1 MSVQYK
7 GEGYDAET
15 LVWNS
20 NGTWSNTGTGWY
32 KQGDGTKT
40 DTSFLNGD
48 AVIFTAAEGS
58 KTVNFSGGINVS
70 SMTFETDYTLLPGEG
85 ATLFAQ
91 ETVLSNGSSLT
102 LGDGD
107 HRFSGFESLVTGGE
121 NSSLTVYMKTDAFFC
136 GKRQLLEGSALQNLY
151 VYGALRL
158 RASSQSR
165 SWMLGGASLHMMAGS
180 TMVFGSDAG
189 TSIGAGQTVIA
200 EGSLW
205 SMRRMFPDSNTY
217 LWNLE
222 GGENVSTG
230 DTLTF
235 NGTSNP
241 TVAGNITYAGNI
253 VSGAQTGSTVTFT
266 GNIQAESFKV
276 AHYYGRV
283 HMADNELEVNKLW
296 VGAGGGYDNS
306 LYGALDLDS
315 GNVTTAGQVRL
326 AELGHGV
333 LNVNQGSSLTVTGS
347 NDTHSTSASFL
358 LAHWAYSGELN
369 LRGGSLTALQTSM
382 HLSWDG
388 TGIFNAASGTADLQG
403 MDFWASGSGSFRGSF
418 LLGGATFGDA
428 RVNIGSSG
436 VTNVAGAAVIK
447 LGEGTLGALSNWGI
461 SYNPN
466 FTASYIELLGTVNG
480 TILDT
485 LDANDH
491 ATGRTVTFSN
501 GLKGDGK
508 LVKVGDGVLVL
519 NGTAQAPVPAEGET
533 AAVPGFTG
541 TVELRGGGLTVKDSS
556 VIGQGALLI
565 GGGLT
570 VNVTSADGYV
580 LNAGSTLGATGI
592 SGGTATLSSGVDV
605 KRRHSELQFSRFG
618 DGSPDRQLH

>member
-1 MSVQYK
+1 MTRADSAGQLGADNFLLVSNGSGMSVQYK
-7 GEGYDAET
+7 GEGYNAET

-32 KQGDGTKT
+32 KQGDGNKT
-40 DTSFLNGD
+40 DTSFLNED

-70 SMTFETDYTLLPGEG
+70 SMTFEADYTLLPGEG
-85 ATLFAQ
+85 ASLSAR

-121 NSSLTVYMKTDAFFC
+121 NSSLTVYMKTDASSA
-136 GKRQLLEGSALQNLY
+136 GSVNLLEDSALQNLY
-151 VYGALRL
+151 VDGALRL
-158 RASSQSR
+158 RASAQSGT
-165 SWMLGGASLHMMAGS
+165 WMLGGASLHMMAGS
-180 TMVFGSDAG
+180 TMVFNSDAG

-200 EGSLW
+200 EGSLNVYAQNV
-205 SMRRMFPDSNTY
+205 SDSNTY

-418 LLGGATFGDA
+418 LLGGATSGDA

-541 TVELRGGGLTVKDSS
+541 TVELRGAAWSGAGGRPQRV
-556 VIGQGALLI
+556 
-565 GGGLT
+565 
-570 VNVTSADGYV
+570 
-580 LNAGSTLGATGI
+580 
-592 SGGTATLSSGVDV
+592 
-605 KRRHSELQFSRFG
+605 
-618 DGSPDRQLH
+618 

>member
-48 AVIFTAAEGS
+48 AVIFTAEEGS

-91 ETVLSNGSSLT
+91 ETVLSNSSSLT

-121 NSSLTVYMKTDAFFC
+121 NSSLTVYMKTEASSA
-136 GKRQLLEGSALQNLY
+136 GSVNLLEGSALQNLY

-158 RASSQSR
+158 GASSQSG
-165 SWMLGGASLHMMAGS
+165 SWMLGGANLHMMAGS
-180 TMVFGSDAG
+180 TMVFDSDAG

-200 EGSLW
+200 EGSLNVYAQNV
-205 SMRRMFPDSNTY
+205 SDSNTY
-217 LWNLE
+217 LWNLV
-222 GGENVSTG
+222 GGESVSTG

-347 NDTHSTSASFL
+347 NNTHSTSASFL

-369 LRGGSLTALQTSM
+369 LRGGSLTALQSSM

-388 TGIFNAASGTADLQG
+388 TGIFNAASGTANLQG
-403 MDFWASGSGSFRGSF
+403 MDFGLPEAVHSGAVSCWA
-418 LLGGATFGDA
+418 
-428 RVNIGSSG
+428 
-436 VTNVAGAAVIK
+436 
-447 LGEGTLGALSNWGI
+447 
-461 SYNPN
+461 
-466 FTASYIELLGTVNG
+466 
-480 TILDT
+480 
-485 LDANDH
+485 
-491 ATGRTVTFSN
+491 
-501 GLKGDGK
+501 
-508 LVKVGDGVLVL
+508 
-519 NGTAQAPVPAEGET
+519 AQR
-533 AAVPGFTG
+533 PGMPG
-541 TVELRGGGLTVKDSS
+541 
-556 VIGQGALLI
+556 
-565 GGGLT
+565 
-570 VNVTSADGYV
+570 
-580 LNAGSTLGATGI
+580 
-592 SGGTATLSSGVDV
+592 
-605 KRRHSELQFSRFG
+605 
-618 DGSPDRQLH
+618 

>member
-1 MSVQYK
+1 
-7 GEGYDAET
+7 
-15 LVWNS
+15 
-20 NGTWSNTGTGWY
+20 
-32 KQGDGTKT
+32 
-40 DTSFLNGD
+40 
-48 AVIFTAAEGS
+48 
-58 KTVNFSGGINVS
+58 
-70 SMTFETDYTLLPGEG
+70 
-85 ATLFAQ
+85 
-91 ETVLSNGSSLT
+91 
-102 LGDGD
+102 
-107 HRFSGFESLVTGGE
+107 
-121 NSSLTVYMKTDAFFC
+121 
-136 GKRQLLEGSALQNLY
+136 
-151 VYGALRL
+151 
-158 RASSQSR
+158 
-165 SWMLGGASLHMMAGS
+165 MLGGASLHMMAGS

-200 EGSLW
+200 EGSLNVYAQNV
-205 SMRRMFPDSNTY
+205 SDSNTY
-217 LWNLE
+217 LWNLV
-222 GGENVSTG
+222 GGESVSTG

-347 NDTHSTSASFL
+347 NNTHSTSASFL

-369 LRGGSLTALQTSM
+369 LRGGSLTALQSSM

-388 TGIFNAASGTADLQG
+388 TGIFNAASGTANLQG

-418 LLGGATFGDA
+418 LLGGATSGDA

-436 VTNVAGAAVIK
+436 IANVAGAAVIK

-461 SYNPN
+461 SYNPD

-541 TVELRGGGLTVKDSS
+541 TVELREGGLTVKDSS

-580 LNAGSTLGATGI
+580 LNAGSTLGSTGL
-592 SGGTATLSSGVDV
+592 SGGTATLSAGLTLNGGTLSFSSLDSETAALTVNSISG
-605 KRRHSELQFSRFG
+605 SEATEVRLGLSSLETGISYALLSGAGLTESSFFTLGGAAAELYNGTFSVSNGTLYVNLSDKEGLLRWKSG
-618 DGSPDRQLH
+618 TWNTESSNTL

>member
-7 GEGYDAET
+7 GEGYNAET

-32 KQGDGTKT
+32 KQGDGNKT
-40 DTSFLNGD
+40 DTSFLNED

-70 SMTFETDYTLLPGEG
+70 SMTFEADYTLLPGEG
-85 ATLFAQ
+85 ASLSAR

-121 NSSLTVYMKTDAFFC
+121 NSSLTVYMKTDASSA
-136 GKRQLLEGSALQNLY
+136 GSVNLLEDSALQNLY
-151 VYGALRL
+151 VDGALRL
-158 RASSQSR
+158 RASAQSGT
-165 SWMLGGASLHMMAGS
+165 WMLGGASLHMMAGS
-180 TMVFGSDAG
+180 TMVFNSDAG

-200 EGSLW
+200 EGSLNVYAQNV
-205 SMRRMFPDSNTY
+205 SDSNTY

-418 LLGGATFGDA
+418 LLGGATSGDA

-541 TVELRGGGLTVKDSS
+541 TVELRGAAWSGAGGRPQRV
-556 VIGQGALLI
+556 
-565 GGGLT
+565 
-570 VNVTSADGYV
+570 
-580 LNAGSTLGATGI
+580 
-592 SGGTATLSSGVDV
+592 
-605 KRRHSELQFSRFG
+605 
-618 DGSPDRQLH
+618 

>member
-1 MSVQYK
+1 
-7 GEGYDAET
+7 
-15 LVWNS
+15 
-20 NGTWSNTGTGWY
+20 
-32 KQGDGTKT
+32 
-40 DTSFLNGD
+40 
-48 AVIFTAAEGS
+48 
-58 KTVNFSGGINVS
+58 
-70 SMTFETDYTLLPGEG
+70 
-85 ATLFAQ
+85 
-91 ETVLSNGSSLT
+91 
-102 LGDGD
+102 
-107 HRFSGFESLVTGGE
+107 
-121 NSSLTVYMKTDAFFC
+121 MKTDASSA
-136 GKRQLLEGSALQNLY
+136 GSVNLLEGSALQNLY

-158 RASSQSR
+158 GASSQSG

-180 TMVFGSDAG
+180 IMVFGSDAG

-200 EGSLW
+200 EGSLNVYAQNV
-205 SMRRMFPDSNTY
+205 SDSNTY
-217 LWNLE
+217 LWNLV
-222 GGENVSTG
+222 GGESVSTG

-241 TVAGNITYAGNI
+241 TIAGNITYAGNI
-253 VSGAQTGSTVTFT
+253 VSGAQTGSTVTFK

-333 LNVNQGSSLTVTGS
+333 LNVNQGSSLTVTGN

-382 HLSWDG
+382 HLSWSG
-388 TGIFNAASGTADLQG
+388 TGIFNAVSGTADLLG
-403 MDFWASGSGSFRGSF
+403 MDFWAQTNGSFRGSF
-418 LLGGATFGDA
+418 LLGSATSGDA
-428 RVNIGSSG
+428 RVNIGSYG
-436 VTNVAGAAVIK
+436 MANVAGEAVIK

-461 SYNPN
+461 SYNPD
-466 FTASYIELLGTVNG
+466 FTASYVELLGTVNG

-501 GLKGDGK
+501 GLTGNGK

-519 NGTAQAPVPAEGET
+519 NGTAQAPVTAEGET

-541 TVELRGGGLTVKDSS
+541 TVELREGGLTVKDSS

-580 LNAGSTLGATGI
+580 LNAGSTLGSTGI
-592 SGGTATLSSGVDV
+592 SGGTATLSAGLTLNGGILSFSSLDADTAALTVNSISG
-605 KRRHSELQFSRFG
+605 SEATEVRLGLSSLETGISYALLSGAGLTESSFFTLGGAAAELYNGTFPSATALFT
-618 DGSPDRQLH
+618 SI

>member
-1 MSVQYK
+1 
-7 GEGYDAET
+7 
-15 LVWNS
+15 
-20 NGTWSNTGTGWY
+20 
-32 KQGDGTKT
+32 
-40 DTSFLNGD
+40 
-48 AVIFTAAEGS
+48 
-58 KTVNFSGGINVS
+58 
-70 SMTFETDYTLLPGEG
+70 
-85 ATLFAQ
+85 
-91 ETVLSNGSSLT
+91 
-102 LGDGD
+102 
-107 HRFSGFESLVTGGE
+107 
-121 NSSLTVYMKTDAFFC
+121 MKTDASSA
-136 GKRQLLEGSALQNLY
+136 GSVNLLEGSALQNLY

-158 RASSQSR
+158 RASSQSG

-200 EGSLW
+200 EGSLNVYAQNV
-205 SMRRMFPDSNTY
+205 SDSNTY

-358 LAHWAYSGELN
+358 LAHWAYSGN
-369 LRGGSLTALQTSM
+369 L
-382 HLSWDG
+382 
-388 TGIFNAASGTADLQG
+388 I
-403 MDFWASGSGSFRGSF
+403 
-418 LLGGATFGDA
+418 
-428 RVNIGSSG
+428 
-436 VTNVAGAAVIK
+436 
-447 LGEGTLGALSNWGI
+447 
-461 SYNPN
+461 
-466 FTASYIELLGTVNG
+466 
-480 TILDT
+480 
-485 LDANDH
+485 
-491 ATGRTVTFSN
+491 
-501 GLKGDGK
+501 
-508 LVKVGDGVLVL
+508 
-519 NGTAQAPVPAEGET
+519 
-533 AAVPGFTG
+533 
-541 TVELRGGGLTVKDSS
+541 
-556 VIGQGALLI
+556 
-565 GGGLT
+565 
-570 VNVTSADGYV
+570 
-580 LNAGSTLGATGI
+580 
-592 SGGTATLSSGVDV
+592 
-605 KRRHSELQFSRFG
+605 
-618 DGSPDRQLH
+618 